1 MLNNILNKTVSGK
14 KLILSLSLSFLGNII
29 LYNENV
35 ILKKEKSEM
44 YLICKKSINDYIRFV
59 NEIKSK

>member
-14 KLILSLSLSFLGNII
+14 KLILPLSLSFLGNIV
-29 LYNENV
+29 LYNENI

-44 YLICKKSINDYIRFV
+44 YLICKKSINDYIRCV

>member
-44 YLICKKSINDYIRFV
+44 YLMYKKSINDYIRFV

>member
-29 LYNENV
+29 LYNENA

-44 YLICKKSINDYIRFV
+44 YLMYKKSINDYIRFV

>member
-14 KLILSLSLSFLGNII
+14 KLILSLSLSFLGNIM

>member
-29 LYNENV
+29 LYNENI

-44 YLICKKSINDYIRFV
+44 YLMYKKSINDYIRFV